1 MNKRQAKKAR
11 TRKGAEALI
20 GRNAYLERENVKLKR
35 EVTEVREGLDQVY
48 ASFYAIVGAITRC
61 YGETIEGYSVIE
73 FPIDEARKV
82 PDNYEV
88 KVKIED
94 GKYIICVLPKVD
106 PEAK

>member
-1 MNKRQAKKAR
+1 MNKRQTKKAR
-11 TRKGAEALI
+11 KKKGAEALI

-48 ASFYAIVGAITRC
+48 ASFYDIVGAITRC

-88 KVKIED
+88 KCSIED
-94 GKYIICVLPKVD
+94 GKYIICVLPKVSED
-106 PEAK
+106 N